1 MDKILVRGGRPLRGC
16 VQVRGAKNAT
26 LPLMAAAILAEE
38 PCVLHNVPC
47 LHDIFTMDK
56 ILSGMGMTIE
66 FTGRYMTLDA
76 ATVDSHVAPYDFV
89 RKMRASFFVL
99 GPLLGRFGKAK
110 VSLPGGCA
118 IGTRPVDI
126 HLKGLEALGARVR
139 IEDGYV
145 LAEAAKLEGTDIALD
160 FPSVGATEN
169 LMMAATRAKG
179 VTRLSNVAR
188 EPEIVD
194 LAQFLNG
201 LGAQISGAG
210 TDLITI
216 VGVDALGGGE
226 HVVVADRIEAGTF
239 LIAAVAT
246 KGDVTIQNANPDHLP
261 SFLTKLREAGAE
273 VDVQGTRIRAAA
285 PDGLRAIDVTTQPF
299 PGFPTDL
306 QAQMMALVSTA
317 EGVSVIKETVFE
329 NRFMQVAELR
339 RMGADIDLDG
349 NTAVVRG
356 VASLSGA
363 PVMASDLRASA
374 ALVIAGLIAEKG
386 ETAISRVY
394 HIDRG
399 YERIEERLAGLG
411 AAISRVR
418 ACGPRRRHLPR
429 QGLTNAS
436 LAGKRG

>member
-1 MDKILVRGGRPLRGC
+1 MDKIVVRGGKPLRGS
-16 VQVRGAKNAT
+16 VRVRGAKNAA

-38 PCVLHNVPC
+38 PCTLHNVPC
-47 LHDIFTMDK
+47 LCDVFTMDK
-56 ILSGMGMTIE
+56 ILSGMGMTIA

-76 ATVDSHVAPYDFV
+76 STLGSQVAPYDLV

-99 GPLLGRFGKAK
+99 GPLLARHGHAK

-126 HLKGLEALGARVR
+126 HLKGFQALGANVR

-145 LAEAAKLEGTDIALD
+145 VAEGRLEGADFTLD

-179 VTRLSNVAR
+179 VTRLGNVAR

-194 LAQFLNG
+194 LARFLNA
-201 LGAQISGAG
+201 LGGQISGAG

-216 VGVDALGGGE
+216 VGVDALGGAE
-226 HVVVADRIEAGTF
+226 HTVIPDRIEAGTF
-239 LIAAVAT
+239 LIAGAAT
-246 KGDVTIQNANPDHLP
+246 HGDVTIQNANPDHLP
-261 SFLTKLREAGAE
+261 TLLGKLRETGADIE
-273 VDVQGTRIRAAA
+273 ANGTRIRVSATN
-285 PDGLRAIDVTTQPF
+285 RARAVDVSTQVF

-306 QAQMMALVSTA
+306 QAQMMAMLATA
-317 EGVSVIKETVFE
+317 DGTSIVKETVFE
-329 NRFMQVAELR
+329 NRFIQVAELA
-339 RMGADIDLDG
+339 RMGADIELDG

-356 VASLSGA
+356 VEALSGA

-374 ALVIAGLIAEKG
+374 ALIIAGLTAERG
-386 ETAISRVY
+386 ETAIARVY

-399 YERIEERLAGLG
+399 YERIEERLAALG
-411 AAISRVR
+411 ADIERVR
-418 ACGPRRRHLPR
+418 EG
-429 QGLTNAS
+429 
-436 LAGKRG
+436 